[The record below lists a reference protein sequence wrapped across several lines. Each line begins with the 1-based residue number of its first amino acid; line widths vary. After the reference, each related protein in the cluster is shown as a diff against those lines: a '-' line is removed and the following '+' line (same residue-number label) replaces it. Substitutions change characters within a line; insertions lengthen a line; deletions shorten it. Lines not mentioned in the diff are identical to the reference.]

1 MKKIDFEWYLTQQ
14 VHAAIIR
21 LCEFFEETNSSRIAD
36 CLGKELIKLKKI
48 YYFIIIGSI
57 HYINYFIQELNQPSL
72 MNQVTTIIILQHL
85 LKLKINLFSKM
96 LIDF

>member
-14 VHAAIIR
+14 VHAAITR
-21 LCEFFEETNSSRIAD
+21 LCEFFEKSSKISD

-85 LKLKINLFSKM
+85 KLKIKLFSKM

>member
-14 VHAAIIR
+14 VHAAITR
-21 LCEFFEETNSSRIAD
+21 LCGFFEKSSTISD

-85 LKLKINLFSKM
+85 KLKIKLFSKM